1 MTTPSFLTRII
12 DRLRGRGP
20 AEDVEPDPNL
30 ANARDTGGTASEAGD
45 APSTTG
51 TGATGGYVG
60 RVAGRDEGYAGET
73 GAEARARDRADDRA
87 EDRER

>member
-1 MTTPSFLTRII
+1 MVTLLNRLL

-30 ANARDTGGTASEAGD
+30 ANARETGGAGAQGGD

-51 TGATGGYVG
+51 TGPAGTHVG
-60 RVAGRDEGYAGET
+60 RVSGSDEGAGET
-73 GAEARARDRADDRA
+73 GAEVRGDRDDGPAR
-87 EDRER
+87 